1 MKVLIVSDIHANR
14 VALQAVLAAEP
25 DHENVL
31 CLGDLVDYGPN
42 PVECIAW
49 AAATCQEGGW
59 FLQGNHDW
67 SVAHDADARCPKL
80 YEHLAEVTRSF
91 TRGLLGESALTFL
104 RDIPTNLE
112 FTLDGKHCVA
122 CHGTPSD
129 PLFRYFNYN
138 HPHEVRL
145 EVESVGEPDYLFV
158 GHTHLPCDFR
168 SSFTQIINP
177 GSVGQP
183 RDKNP
188 AAAYAVWEDGQIHF
202 KRAKYDIEEIERS
215 FASSGLHHHDV
226 RMLMAVLRSGG

>member
-25 DHENVL
+25 DHESVL

-59 FLQGNHDW
+59 FVQGNHDW
-67 SVAHDADARCPKL
+67 SVAYDADAQCSKV

-104 RDIPTNLE
+104 RDIPTNLA
-112 FTLDGKHCVA
+112 FTLDGKRCVA

-202 KRAKYDIEEIERS
+202 KRAKYDIEEVERS

-226 RMLMAVLRSGG
+226 RRLMAVLRSGG